1 MSYAKRGNK
10 LEFFHPIMA
19 VAANS
24 TKPLCAIDIGAANAT
39 HGEFVCVRPCTI
51 REAQFAVTLEAV
63 VGTTTAPYVVLTK
76 YTAPAAGGTETAIGT
91 ITVPTGTA
99 VGKVVRKSGL
109 STSFAV
115 GDVIQLKHV
124 IGTGGTVT
132 GQGDID
138 WVCEPNEEVPGNN
151 SDISASST

>member
-1 MSYAKRGNK
+1 MSYVKRGNK

-63 VGTTTAPYVVLTK
+63 VGTTTAPYVVMTK
-76 YTAPAAGGTETAIGT
+76 YTTPGAGGDATTIGT
-91 ITVPTGTA
+91 VTVPNGTA

-115 GDVIQLKHV
+115 GDVIQVRHV
-124 IGTGGTVT
+124 IGTGGSVA

-138 WVCEPNEEVPGNN
+138 WVCEPGYEVPANN